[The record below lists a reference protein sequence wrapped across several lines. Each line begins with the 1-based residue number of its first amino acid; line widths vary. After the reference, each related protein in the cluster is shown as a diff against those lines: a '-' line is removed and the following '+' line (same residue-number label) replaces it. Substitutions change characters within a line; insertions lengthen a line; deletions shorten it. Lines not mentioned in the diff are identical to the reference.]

1 MPWVNFNSTH
11 HHKMNNM
18 KKYLIGIML
27 VSFLASCGS
36 SKKDAAGNLNDKK
49 AELQKLKGEQAKLT
63 EQITALEKEI
73 AKLDTTAV
81 AKPKLVAV
89 TAIDP
94 QSFEHFIELQG
105 KVDATNIAYVAP
117 PNGQGGVVTAL
128 YVKQGQAV
136 RKGQVLARLDDQLIR
151 QQMEPLRVQ
160 LTSAEDVYRRTKN
173 LWDQGI
179 GTYQQVLTAQTQ
191 VETLKRNIGVI
202 QKQAALMTVTAPMSG
217 VAETVNVRVGE
228 TFTGVSPLGPQI
240 SIVNTGSLKI
250 TALVPENYLDRVT
263 VGTPLDIEL
272 PGTGRKLTTK
282 VSVAGKI
289 IGTTSRS
296 FQIEAPVPS
305 DPSFKPGQIAVVKIK
320 DYASGN
326 AITIPL
332 NVLQN
337 DEQGKFVFAAVKEG
351 AKTIARK
358 RRVVVGE
365 LYGDRLE
372 IKSGLQ
378 GGDVIV
384 TEGFQELYEGQPL
397 TTDVNTK

>member
-1 MPWVNFNSTH
+1 
-11 HHKMNNM
+11 M
-18 KKYLIGIML
+18 KQYLIGIVL
-27 VSFLASCGS
+27 LSFVAASCGS
-36 SKKDAAGNLNDKK
+36 SKKDEAGNLNDKK

-63 EQITALEKEI
+63 EQITALEKDI
-73 AKLDTTAV
+73 AKLDTSVV

-94 QSFEHFIELQG
+94 QSFEHFIDLQG

-117 PNGQGGVVTAL
+117 PNGQGGVVKAL
-128 YVKQGQAV
+128 YVKQGQSV

-151 QQMEPLRVQ
+151 QQIEPLRVQ
-160 LTSAEDVYRRTKN
+160 LSAAEDTYRRTKN

-217 VAETVNVRVGE
+217 VAEQVNVRVGE
-228 TFTGVSPLGPQI
+228 TFTGLSALGAQI
-240 SIVNTGSLKI
+240 AIVNTGSLKI
-250 TALVPENYLDRVT
+250 VAQVPENYLGRVG
-263 VGTPLDIEL
+263 VGTTLQVVL
-272 PGTGRKLTTK
+272 PNSANKTLTTK
-282 VSVAGKI
+282 VNVAGKI
-289 IGTTSRS
+289 IDPTSRS

-305 DPSFKPGQIAVVKIK
+305 DPSLKPNQIAIVKIR
-320 DYASGN
+320 DYDAPN

-337 DEQGKFVFAAVKEG
+337 DEQGKYVMVAVKEG

-358 RRVVVGE
+358 RRVQAGE
-365 LYGDRLE
+365 LYGERLE

-378 GGDVIV
+378 SGDVIV
-384 TEGFQELYEGQPL
+384 TGGYQELYEGQAI
-397 TTDVNTK
+397 TTDTNVK

>member
-378 GGDVIV
+378 SGDVIV

>member
-1 MPWVNFNSTH
+1 
-11 HHKMNNM
+11 M
-18 KKYLIGIML
+18 KKYLIGIVL
-27 VSFLASCGS
+27 LSLIATSCGE
-36 SKKDAAGNLNDKK
+36 SKKDAAGSLNDKK

-63 EQITALEKEI
+63 DQITALEKAI
-73 AKLDTTAV
+73 AKLDTNVV
-81 AKPKLVAV
+81 AKPKLVGV
-89 TAIDP
+89 STIGTD
-94 QSFEHFIELQG
+94 SFSHFIDIQG
-105 KVDATNIAYVAP
+105 KIDATNIAYVAP
-117 PNGQGGVVTAL
+117 PNGQGGVVKAL

-151 QQMEPLRVQ
+151 QNIEPLRVQ

-179 GTYQQVLTAQTQ
+179 GTYNQVLTAQTQ

-228 TFTGVSPLGPQI
+228 TFMGVTAMGPQI
-240 SIVNTGSLKI
+240 SIVNTGTLKI
-250 TALVPENYLDRVT
+250 TALVPENYLGRVS

-272 PGTGRKLTTK
+272 PGTGKKLTTK

-289 IGTTSRS
+289 IDPTSRS

-305 DPSFKPGQIAVVKIK
+305 DPSFKPGQIAIVKIK
-320 DYASGN
+320 DYQSNN

-337 DEQGKFVFAAVKEG
+337 DEQGKFVFCC
-351 AKTIARK
+351 R
-358 RRVVVGE
+358 
-365 LYGDRLE
+365 
-372 IKSGLQ
+372 
-378 GGDVIV
+378 
-384 TEGFQELYEGQPL
+384 
-397 TTDVNTK
+397 